1 MGSSSTAGELL
12 MSLRIVRPKGASKK
26 VGLGLST
33 IWAKAAD
40 PKDPFPKPI
49 KLSEKCTGWV
59 EAELEQ
65 WLEDRIRES
74 RGPDIG

>member
-1 MGSSSTAGELL
+1 

-40 PKDPFPKPI
+40 PKDPFPQPV
-49 KLSEKCTGWV
+49 KLSAKCSGWI
-59 EAELEQ
+59 ERELDQ
-65 WLEDRIRES
+65 WIEDRIRES
-74 RGPDIG
+74 RGAENG